1 MSYQEKNT
9 AVTLVSFSLILSY
22 YLVNLLPRLEA
33 GPLEPGPIYRLW
45 ITVVVLAILITVLGM
60 ILTHTGSAIWTK
72 VRQGKDAEPETL
84 ADERDR
90 LIDLKGDRTTSVFL
104 SVGILASLI
113 TYASGQ
119 LAALGAFSVLVAILI
134 AAQIAGD
141 ATRLVL
147 YRKES

>member
-45 ITVVVLAILITVLGM
+45 ITVVVLAILIT
-60 ILTHTGSAIWTK
+60 
-72 VRQGKDAEPETL
+72 
-84 ADERDR
+84 
-90 LIDLKGDRTTSVFL
+90 
-104 SVGILASLI
+104 
-113 TYASGQ
+113 YASGQ
-119 LAALGAFSVLVAILI
+119 LAALSAFSVLVAILI

-147 YRKES
+147 YRQES